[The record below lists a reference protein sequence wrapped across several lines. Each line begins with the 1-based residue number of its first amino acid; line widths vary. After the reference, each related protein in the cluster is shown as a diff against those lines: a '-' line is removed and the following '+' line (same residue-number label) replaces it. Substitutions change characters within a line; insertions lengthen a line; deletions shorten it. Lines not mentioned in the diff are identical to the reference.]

1 MSHEI
6 CADPDEIR
14 SLADAVL
21 NSSKTLSIHGDEFA
35 EATAAF
41 DRLPNKFGNLTW
53 NAHLSSAT
61 LAAADDVV
69 AATTALAAATTRDVE
84 ALLQTAANYQELEK
98 GLGDNLARF
107 VHRIKT
113 WDWD

>member
-6 CADPDEIR
+6 RADPDKIR
-14 SLADAVL
+14 SFADAVL
-21 NSSKTLSIHGDEFA
+21 DSSATLSIHGEQFA

-41 DRLPNKFGNLTW
+41 VRLPNRFGNLTW
-53 NAHLSSAT
+53 SAHIGSAT
-61 LAAADDVV
+61 LAAADDAE

-84 ALLQTAANYQELEK
+84 ALLHTAANYQELEK